1 MAKKEILSFIAGAS
15 VLFCAAG
22 CGEMENGQQAFDR
35 GKQLLNDGQYQD
47 AIQAFDKAIQL
58 DPGHAEA
65 YSLRGTARSDLGDY
79 QNAQA
84 DLTKAIDMARE
95 ANDQAVMSELHYA
108 RALNHARS
116 QSWKDAIVDFDAAIA
131 ISPNDPDYYNGRSRA
146 HFFSGDT
153 GASIKDADEALKL
166 NQEKDERRARSLFNR
181 GSAYLKAGKTS
192 EAIKDLL
199 EASSLDKKNA
209 TIMHELSLAYSK
221 AGNAAEAQSG
231 EKKAHSLGYKGQ
243 DSYSFR

>member
-1 MAKKEILSFIAGAS
+1 MAKKQILSFIAGAS
-15 VLFCAAG
+15 VLFCGAG

-35 GKQLLNDGQYQD
+35 GKQLLNDGQYED
-47 AIQAFDKAIQL
+47 AIQALDKAIQL

-79 QNAQA
+79 QNALA
-84 DLTKAIDMARE
+84 DLTKAIEMAKE
-95 ANDQAVMSELHYA
+95 SNDQAVLSELHYA

-116 QSWKDAIVDFDAAIA
+116 HGWKEAIVDFDAAVA

-146 HFFSGDT
+146 HFFAGDT
-153 GASIKDADEALKL
+153 AASIKDAEEALSL

-181 GSAYLKAGKTS
+181 GSAYLKAGKTQDAIADLS
-192 EAIKDLL
+192 EA
-199 EASSLDKKNA
+199 ASLDKKNP
-209 TIMHELSLAYSK
+209 TILHELSVAKTK
-221 AGNAAEAQSG
+221 AGNAAEAQAE
-231 EKKAHSLGYKGQ
+231 EKKAKALGYKGQ